1 MNKTLINT
9 FVILLLICGG
19 FLCGLKKGAERK
31 EPIENPKTDTLRM
44 ETIKIVV
51 DTQYVDKPVP
61 YKVKVRDT
69 LYLRDTTKEPLLL
82 SVKRYSDNET
92 YDMQVSGIDVQLD
105 WIKTF
110 TKTEY
115 RDIVKTEKIY
125 IQPKKWNLYAGAT
138 ISIMETVNSLNI
150 GGGISYT
157 KDRWMIDA
165 QVGREVLRGD
175 NYVKVGGRYNLVRF

>member
-1 MNKTLINT
+1 MKRISYLLTCLLGIS
-9 FVILLLICGG
+9 IGLLIGRRMSG
-19 FLCGLKKGAERK
+19 PAEIK
-31 EPIENPKTDTLRM
+31 EIEVSRTDTLIV
-44 ETIKIVV
+44 ETVKIVI
-51 DTQYVDKPVP
+51 DTQYIPKPIP
-61 YKVKVRDT
+61 YEVRDT
-69 LYLRDTTKEPLLL
+69 ILLRDTIKEPLLL
-82 SVKRYSDNET
+82 GIKRYTDNKT

-115 RDIVKTEKIY
+115 RDVVKTEQIY
-125 IQPKKWNLYAGAT
+125 IQPKKWNLYAEVT

-165 QVGREVLRGD
+165 QVGREVLRGN
-175 NYVKVGGRYNLVRF
+175 NYVTVGGRYNFARF

>member
-1 MNKTLINT
+1 MKTLINT

-19 FLCGLKKGAERK
+19 FLFGLKRGAEKK
-31 EPIENPKTDTLRM
+31 EPIENPKADTVKV
-44 ETIKIVV
+44 EIIKIVV

-61 YKVKVRDT
+61 YKVEVRDT

-82 SVKRYSDNET
+82 GIKRYTDNKT
-92 YDMQVSGIDVQLD
+92 YDMQVSGVDAQLD

-115 RDIVKTEKIY
+115 RDIVTTQNIY
-125 IQPKKWNLYAGAT
+125 IQPKKWNLYAGVDG
-138 ISIMETVNSLNI
+138 SIMENTNSLNI

-175 NYVKVGGRYNLVRF
+175 NYVKVGGRYNFARF